1 MKTIIN
7 KFFAMA
13 TLFLIGGL
21 VAPEIKAQNLSAA
34 SWIKWYKPDPK
45 DASKNIRVYR
55 TGTSEEISQ
64 IATNV
69 KNGKVIGG
77 KTYELPGASSIRFT
91 LTEPNLW
98 YDYWLKSYQDIDKT
112 VTRENMPEVM
122 AKDDVLYW
130 DNNFSGVTAYNY
142 YFSQNSKTVKYVS
155 DYSGLAEKVPV
166 LVHNGK
172 IVGKMDCF
180 NPLLLIKKQGSIEK
194 IEKEEKQ
201 QIKTIVR
208 REEKKCYEITERKV
222 RVFGEIP
229 SATGDY
235 TGHTGLRREGW
246 YLTTVYDSVE
256 VSCEQSDKLAGLPRE
271 TKTKKRRSEVRKES
285 NGAPVIVNIGVA
297 LSYQGG
303 SRNQGLGGTVVQQQD
318 GFTSVTPGKQGGG
331 TVVTPGGQSGGFQP
345 VTPGKRLGQ

>member
-1 MKTIIN
+1 MKTIN

-69 KNGKVIGG
+69 KNGKIVGG
-77 KTYELPGASSIRFT
+77 KTYELPGTSDVRFT

-98 YDYWLKSYQDIDKT
+98 YDYWLKSYQEIDKT

-122 AKDDVLYW
+122 AKDDVLQW

-142 YFSQNSKTVKYVS
+142 YFSQNSKSVKYVS

-201 QIKTIVR
+201 QEVKTIAKK
-208 REEKKCYEITERKV
+208 EGKKCYDVTARKV

-235 TGHTGLRREGW
+235 TGYTGLRREGW

-256 VSCEQSDKLAGLPRE
+256 VSCEQSNKLAGLPRE
-271 TKTKKRRSEVRKES
+271 TKTKKKRSEVRKEES
-285 NGAPVIVNIGVA
+285 NRAPVIVSIGVG
-297 LSYQGG
+297 LSFVSE
-303 SRNQGLGGTVVQQQD
+303 SRNQGLGGTVVQQQ
-318 GFTSVTPGKQGGG
+318 GGPVHTGGVGGG
-331 TVVTPGGQSGGFQP
+331 AVHTGGSLGGP
-345 VTPGKRLGQ
+345 VHTGRLGQ